1 MKIYTKT
8 GDDGSTG
15 VVSGKRVKKNSAV
28 IDAYGTVDE
37 LNSFVGWAAVLTNGS
52 TNGFALQLEQIQND
66 LHVLAADL
74 ATPPE
79 ITPKLG
85 RFQAARAKNLENWMD
100 EWEDKLPALRNFLL
114 PGGTELSARF
124 HLCRTVARR
133 AEREVLRLADEQKVT
148 SDAILYLNRLS
159 DYFFVSARA
168 ANFLEKVSDQLWDQ
182 TK

>member
-1 MKIYTKT
+1 VKIYTKT

-15 VVSGKRVKKNSAV
+15 VVSGKRVKKSSAV
-28 IDAYGTVDE
+28 IEAYGTVDE
-37 LNSFVGWAAVLTNGS
+37 LNSFVGWANSAGEAAAFTS
-52 TNGFALQLEQIQND
+52 QLEQIQND

-79 ITPKLG
+79 VNPKLG
-85 RFQAARAKNLENWMD
+85 RFQGSRAKNLEVWMD
-100 EWEDKLPALRNFLL
+100 EWESKLPALRNFLL
-114 PGGTELSARF
+114 PGGSELSSRF
-124 HLCRTVARR
+124 HICRTVTRR

-148 SDAILYLNRLS
+148 PDAILYLNRLS

-168 ANFLEKVSDQLWDQ
+168 ANLLGKVSDKLWDQ